1 MITAIYK
8 TIFCNWDWNKNHKKS
23 VHTVSA
29 CNPKKYTTFPVLFL
43 GFRYRIHDRRWKPLS
58 GAWNCQSNRRCASSW
73 VTGFIHPLLNRLRDV
88 IIIINIYDKRILF
101 IVQWITCHNA
111 FFFFHVVELK
121 IYSHILCTCVH
132 VHTENLKAIF
142 VLLWINKNIRIPY
155 IHIMNAVSMFSI
167 EAFTI

>member
-1 MITAIYK
+1 MK
-8 TIFCNWDWNKNHKKS
+8 KKRNHKKS

-73 VTGFIHPLLNRLRDV
+73 VTGFIHPLLNRLGDV

-111 FFFFHVVELK
+111 FFLFSCGW
-121 IYSHILCTCVH
+121 I
-132 VHTENLKAIF
+132 ENLFAYIMYMRSCSYRNPKS
-142 VLLWINKNIRIPY
+142 NIRTFV
-155 IHIMNAVSMFSI
+155 NK
-167 EAFTI
+167 